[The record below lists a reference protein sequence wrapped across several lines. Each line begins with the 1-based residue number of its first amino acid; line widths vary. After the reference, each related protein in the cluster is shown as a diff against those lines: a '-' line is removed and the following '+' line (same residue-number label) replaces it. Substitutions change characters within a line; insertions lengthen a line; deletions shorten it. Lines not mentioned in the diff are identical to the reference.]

1 MRNQT
6 VNSKNRSRS
15 KFLGQRRKS
24 FFTRRTAKIGFQFLK
39 INQGTVTVSKFT
51 EGSFNSYKCVF
62 GSRTTGRT
70 AFAYGSSFGGAYHNM
85 IRLFNLKYAGL

>member
-1 MRNQT
+1 MRHTIKNT
-6 VNSKNRSRS
+6 KNRSRS

-39 INQGTVTVSKFT
+39 QNKGTVSVSRFT

-62 GSRTTGRT
+62 SSRTTGRT

-85 IRLFNLKYAGL
+85 IRLFNLKYAV

>member
-1 MRNQT
+1 MLNQQK
-6 VNSKNRSRS
+6 NLKNRSRS

-24 FFTRRTAKIGFQFLK
+24 FLTRRISKIGFQFLK

-85 IRLFNLKYAGL
+85 IRLFNLKYAV

>member
-1 MRNQT
+1 MLNQQK
-6 VNSKNRSRS
+6 NLKNRSRS

-24 FFTRRTAKIGFQFLK
+24 FFTRRTAKLGFQFLK

-85 IRLFNLKYAGL
+85 IRSFNLKYAV

>member
-1 MRNQT
+1 MLNQQKNT
-6 VNSKNRSRS
+6 KNRSRS

-24 FFTRRTAKIGFQFLK
+24 FFTRRTAKLGFKFLK
-39 INQGTVTVSKFT
+39 INQGTITVSKFT

-85 IRLFNLKYAGL
+85 IRLFNLKYAAL

>member
-1 MRNQT
+1 HPT
-6 VNSKNRSRS
+6 KISKNRSHS

-24 FFTRRTAKIGFQFLK
+24 FLTKRNSRNGLNFLK

-85 IRLFNLKYAGL
+85 IRLFYLKYAV